1 MRSESINWFEYIL
14 LGVIILLIIIAFALR
29 IQVLD
34 LKNKLDN
41 KYAVTIKD
49 LSFLDND
56 FIISDDTYMVI
67 IKRIKIDKGD
77 K

>member
-1 MRSESINWFEYIL
+1 MKSEESFIYIL
-14 LGVIILLIIIAFALR
+14 IAIILLLIITAFTLR
-29 IQVLD
+29 IQAMD

-41 KYAVTIKD
+41 NHIVTIKD

-56 FIISDDTYMVI
+56 FIISDDTYMII

-77 K
+77 NNR

>member
-1 MRSESINWFEYIL
+1 MKSESINWFEYIL